1 MLRNNSCIFLVSV
14 ASVALGKYWLVVV
27 QWVAAVEVVVVVVAV
42 LVSPVDGADQE
53 GPGVFMEDAGEDC
66 GAG

>member
-1 MLRNNSCIFLVSV
+1 MHFLGFGGVRRIGHS
-14 ASVALGKYWLVVV
+14 LVVV

-42 LVSPVDGADQE
+42 LVVGSKYLSPADSADQE
-53 GPGVFMEDAGEDC
+53 GPGVFMEEAGEDC